1 MGILEVV
8 VLVVLLVPVLV
19 EAYVLGH
26 ALNLEEDPLDLY
38 LEVALL
44 DPDRIQILMDHA
56 EEVEGL
62 LDLDPL
68 VLHALVDDLGEVG
81 LVYNHNLVVGVP

>member
-44 DPDRIQILMDHA
+44 DLDRIQILMDHV

-68 VLHALVDDLGEVG
+68 VLRALVDDLGEVD

>member
-44 DPDRIQILMDHA
+44 DQDRIQILMDHVG
-56 EEVEGL
+56 EVGDL

-68 VLHALVDDLGEVG
+68 VLHALVDDLGEVD

>member
-19 EAYVLGH
+19 EAYVLDH
-26 ALNLEEDPLDLY
+26 TLNLEEDPLDLY

-44 DPDRIQILMDHA
+44 DLDRIQILMDHVV
-56 EEVEGL
+56 EVGDL

-68 VLHALVDDLGEVG
+68 VLRALVDDLGEVG